1 MNSKYLTFI
10 KKDKDFFRNNKGK
23 NNGNDDKYINLQLL
37 IYDEVDNKKIFV
49 IINLLLNLIYPIN
62 LTKQILLTGFY
73 STDKN
78 IAITLDKSTN
88 EIKKEIV
95 LNSEDN
101 KYQTKIKNYSFNE
114 MELIKSKK
122 K

>member
-1 MNSKYLTFI
+1 M
-10 KKDKDFFRNNKGK
+10 
-23 NNGNDDKYINLQLL
+23 
-37 IYDEVDNKKIFV
+37 
-49 IINLLLNLIYPIN
+49 NLIYPKN

-78 IAITLDKSTN
+78 VVITLDKSTN

-122 K
+122 KWKILQRKKITFYN